1 MKKLKKLTAL
11 LTAIGMVAA
20 MSACGSD
27 AASSAAASAAASA
40 GTDAAPAATE
50 AAAPAEAGSA
60 AETETAAADGDTY
73 LIGICQLVQHEA
85 LDAATQGFKDALT
98 EKLGDKVK
106 FDEQNASG
114 DSANCSTIV
123 NGFLSENVDLILANA
138 TAPLQ
143 AAAAATSEI
152 PVLGTSVTDYAT
164 ALEISDWTGTVGTNV
179 SGTSDLAPLDQQ
191 AAMIQELFPDA
202 KKVGLLYCSAEPNS
216 VYQCDTIEGYLKDEG
231 YEVERYAFTDT
242 NDVTSVT
249 QTACDNSDVIYIPT
263 DNTAA
268 SNTEAIAN
276 VVLPAGVPV
285 VAGEEGICKGCG
297 VATLS
302 ISYYDLGYTT
312 GEMAAKILTEG
323 ADVTTMPVET
333 AKTVTKKYNAANCET
348 LNITVPDG
356 YEAISEE

>member
-1 MKKLKKLTAL
+1 MKTLKKLTAL
-11 LTAIGMVAA
+11 LTAVGLLAA
-20 MSACGSD
+20 MTACGSSD
-27 AASSAAASAAASA
+27 ASSAAGSAAAE
-40 GTDAAPAATE
+40 TT
-50 AAAPAEAGSA
+50 AAAETETGSA
-60 AETETAAADGDTY
+60 AETTADGATY
-73 LIGICQLVQHEA
+73 LVGICQLVQHDA

-98 EKLGDKVK
+98 EKLGDQVT

-164 ALEISDWTGTVGTNV
+164 ALEIDNWTGTVGTNV

-202 KKVGLLYCSAEPNS
+202 KNIGLLYCSAEPNS
-216 VYQCDTIEGYLKDEG
+216 VYQCDTIEGYLTEAG
-231 YEVERYAFTDT
+231 YTVERYAFNDT

-249 QTACDNSDVIYIPT
+249 QSACDSSDVIYIPT

-285 VAGEEGICKGCG
+285 VAGEEGICSGCG

-302 ISYYDLGYTT
+302 ISYYDLGYKT
-312 GEMAAKILTEG
+312 GEMAAQILTEG
-323 ADVTTMPVET
+323 ADVTTMAVET
-333 AKTVTKKYNAANCET
+333 ADTVTKKYNAANCET
-348 LNITVPDG
+348 LGITVPDD
-356 YEAISEE
+356 YEAISAD

>member
-20 MSACGSD
+20 LSACGSD
-27 AASSAAASAAASA
+27 AASSAATSAASTA
-40 GTDAAPAATE
+40 TDAAPAAEET
-50 AAAPAEAGSA
+50 AAPAETGSA
-60 AETETAAADGDTY
+60 AETTATADDGDTY

-348 LNITVPDG
+348 LNITVPDD

>member
-27 AASSAAASAAASA
+27 AASSAAASAAAST

-191 AAMIQELFPDA
+191 AAMIKELFPDA

-312 GEMAAKILTEG
+312 GEMAYKILVEG
-323 ADVTTMPVET
+323 QDVTTTAVET

-348 LNITVPDG
+348 LNITVPDD

>member
-11 LTAIGMVAA
+11 LTALGMVAA
-20 MSACGSD
+20 MSACGSS
-27 AASSAAASAAASA
+27 AASSAAASTAADS
-40 GTDAAPAATE
+40 APAATE
-50 AAAPAEAGSA
+50 AAAPAEAGST
-60 AETETAAADGDTY
+60 AEAADGDTY

-164 ALEISDWTGTVGTNV
+164 ALEISDWTGTVGNNV

-191 AAMIQELFPDA
+191 AAMIKELFPDA

-312 GEMAAKILTEG
+312 GEMAYKILVEG
-323 ADVTTMPVET
+323 QDVTTTAVET

-348 LNITVPDG
+348 LNITVPDD
-356 YEAISEE
+356 YEAISVE